1 MGPSPNRRAAE
12 DPELVRFESYLLAER
27 NVAEHT
33 RAAYLADLAQLVS
46 SKWGEAAEP
55 PFPWKEFSEND
66 ARAYL
71 VAFTRNG
78 ATATTVRRKLAA
90 ARTFCRFLQ
99 RSEILIDNPFSLLKG
114 PRKAKT
120 LPKVLSVED
129 VARFLSRPSADLK
142 DGTIGEYAAL
152 RDTAMFEALY
162 STGCRISEMTPVTW
176 KEIDFGRG
184 TLIVTGKGSKDRLVI
199 LGGPA
204 REALSRLRRKV
215 GERDPSLA
223 DDAVVRRRDVGQRQ
237 FEPLLHDAE
246 EEFVQGPLM
255 RKPRQGRMT
264 AKRRAD
270 LTAHPPPTQLHVRR
284 PRTSRKRD
292 HLLPARQGRR
302 HQRRPSGRNH
312 DLRLRRLRF
321 RQEPLVMVLQRGHQL
336 VRDGDLQ
343 LGTTH
348 APGKQPEV
356 VGVVRLRRR
365 DPQAQR
371 RPHGRVQRRHVD
383 AEAADRADG
392 TQRQIAFHGKRRL
405 TIFATGEHRNRGRSE
420 HNGELVHFFFCPS
433 LLTSRAKTSPRSP

>member
-46 SKWGEAAEP
+46 SKWGETAEP

-199 LGGPA
+199 LGKPA
-204 REALSRLRRKV
+204 LAALERLRRKA
-215 GERDPSLA
+215 GELDPALA
-223 DDAVVRRRDVGQRQ
+223 ADGAAAFLSDRLNAISPRFVERRMKRYLAEAGLPTDLSPHKLRHSFATHLLDAG
-237 FEPLLHDAE
+237 
-246 EEFVQGPLM
+246 
-255 RKPRQGRMT
+255 
-264 AKRRAD
+264 AD
-270 LTAHPPPTQLHVRR
+270 LRSVQEMLGHASLSTTQIYTHVSVERLKEEYAKSHP
-284 PRTSRKRD
+284 
-292 HLLPARQGRR
+292 
-302 HQRRPSGRNH
+302 
-312 DLRLRRLRF
+312 
-321 RQEPLVMVLQRGHQL
+321 
-336 VRDGDLQ
+336 
-343 LGTTH
+343 
-348 APGKQPEV
+348 
-356 VGVVRLRRR
+356 
-365 DPQAQR
+365 
-371 RPHGRVQRRHVD
+371 
-383 AEAADRADG
+383 RA
-392 TQRQIAFHGKRRL
+392 
-405 TIFATGEHRNRGRSE
+405 
-420 HNGELVHFFFCPS
+420 
-433 LLTSRAKTSPRSP
+433 